1 MDAAAAERTGSVAEA
16 LANARRL
23 LKVDAALAQEQAA
36 EILKVEPNS
45 AGAALALGLAL
56 AQQGQHA
63 EAAKALRRAAELD
76 PKGHA
81 WRALGD
87 QLTLLD
93 DTAGADA
100 AYAQSIRASVN
111 DPNLMQAAIA
121 LCEGKLAVAEHLL
134 RPHLRANPTD
144 VAAIRML
151 AEVGARLGRFEDS
164 EKLLARCLELA
175 PSFVAARHN
184 YALVLHR
191 QSKSTDALKQ
201 IDLLLA
207 ADPENPSYRFLRA
220 TALTRIGEYDA
231 AIALYRDVLAKRP
244 NNARAWLSL
253 GHACKTAGRRE
264 ECIEAYQNSIANA
277 PQFGEAH
284 WSLANMKTHP
294 FSETDIKRMQAQ
306 LERRDL
312 DEEDR
317 FHLHYALGKAFE
329 DRADYAASFTHYSE
343 GARIRR
349 SGLYYDADET
359 AKAAREHEALFTR
372 DFFAAHKG
380 QGAPNP
386 DPIFIVGLPRSGSTL
401 IEQILASHSM
411 VEGTMELSDII
422 MMAKSLGGGKVRGG
436 AYPNVLATLR
446 PEDIRALGAEYI
458 ERTRVQRKTG
468 KPFFIDKMPN
478 NSQHVGFIHL
488 ILPNAKIIDAR
499 RHPMAACFAA
509 YKQHFAR
516 GQGFTYDQ
524 TDLGRYYADYISVM
538 RKFDAAAPGAVHR
551 VMYEDLVSNT
561 EAEVR
566 RLLAYLGLPF
576 EPACL
581 QFHENKRA
589 VRTASSE
596 QVRQPIY
603 ASAVEHWRNYEPWL
617 EPLKAALGPA
627 LSDYRTT

>member
-1 MDAAAAERTGSVAEA
+1 MEAAAAEKTGSVAEA

-23 LKVDAALAQEQAA
+23 LKVNPALAQEQAA
-36 EILKVEPNS
+36 EILKIEPNS
-45 AGAALALGLAL
+45 GGAALALGLAL

-63 EAAKALRRAAELD
+63 EAATALRLAAELD
-76 PKGHA
+76 PKGPA

-121 LCEGKLAVAEHLL
+121 LCEDKLAVAEHLL

-164 EKLLARCLELA
+164 EKLLARCLQLA
-175 PSFVAARHN
+175 PSFLAARHN

-191 QSKSTDALKQ
+191 QSKSMDALKQ

-207 ADPENPSYRFLRA
+207 ADPDNPSYRFLRA
-220 TALTRIGEYDA
+220 TALTRIGEYEA

-244 NNARAWLSL
+244 SNARAWLSL

-264 ECIEAYQNSIANA
+264 ECIEAYEKSIANA
-277 PQFGEAH
+277 PQFGEAY

-294 FSETDIKRMQAQ
+294 FSDADIKRMQAQ
-306 LERRDL
+306 LERSEL
-312 DEEDR
+312 GEEDR

-329 DRADYAASFTHYSE
+329 DKAEYAASFSHYSE

-349 SGLYYDADET
+349 SGLSYDADET
-359 AKAAREHEALFTR
+359 AGAARGHEALFTR
-372 DFFAAHKG
+372 EFFGARKG
-380 QGAPNP
+380 QGAQNP
-386 DPIFIVGLPRSGSTL
+386 DPIFIIGLPRSGSTL

-411 VEGTMELSDII
+411 VEGTMELPDII

-436 AYPNVLATLR
+436 DYPDVLARLG
-446 PEDIRALGAEYI
+446 PEEIRALGAEYI

-509 YKQHFAR
+509 FKQHFAR

-524 TDLGRYYADYISVM
+524 TDLGRYYADYVSLM
-538 RKFDAAAPGAVHR
+538 RKFDAAAPGAAHR
-551 VMYEDLVSNT
+551 VLYEDLVADT
-561 EAEVR
+561 AAEVG
-566 RLLAYLGLPF
+566 RLLAYLGLQF

-581 QFHENKRA
+581 QFHENTRA

-603 ASAVEHWRNYEPWL
+603 ASAIEHWRNYEPWL
-617 EPLKAALGPA
+617 EPLKTALGPV
-627 LSDYRTT
+627 LSTYKNR

>member
-23 LKVDAALAQEQAA
+23 LKVDPALAQEQAA
-36 EILKVEPNS
+36 EILKVAPNS
-45 AGAALALGLAL
+45 ADAALTLGLAL
-56 AQQGQHA
+56 AQQGQHQ
-63 EAAKALRRAAELD
+63 EAVRALRRATQLD
-76 PKGHA
+76 ANSPA

-87 QLTLLD
+87 QLTLLND
-93 DTAGADA
+93 SDAADA
-100 AYAQSIRASVN
+100 AYAQSIRAAVN
-111 DPNLMQAAIA
+111 DPGLMQAAVA

-134 RPHLRANPTD
+134 RPHLRDKPTD

-164 EKLLARCLELA
+164 EKLLARCLQLA
-175 PSFVAARHN
+175 PSFTAARHN

-191 QSKSTDALKQ
+191 QSKSAEALKQ
-201 IDLLLA
+201 IDVLLA
-207 ADPENPSYRFLRA
+207 ADPDNPGYRFLRA
-220 TALTRIGEYDA
+220 TALTRIGEYDK
-231 AIALYRDVLAKRP
+231 AITIYRDVLAKRP
-244 NNARAWLSL
+244 DNARAWLSL
-253 GHACKTAGRRE
+253 GHACKTAGRRD
-264 ECIEAYQNSIANA
+264 ECIAAYENSIANA

-294 FSETDIKRMQAQ
+294 FSDADIKRMQTQ
-306 LERRDL
+306 LERPDL
-312 DEEDR
+312 GEEDR

-329 DRADYAASFTHYSE
+329 DKADYAASFKHYSD

-349 SGLYYDADET
+349 TGLSYDATET
-359 AKAAREHEALFTR
+359 AQAAREHEALFTR
-372 DFFAAHKG
+372 EFFAKRKD
-380 QGAPNP
+380 QGASDA

-411 VEGTMELSDII
+411 VEGTMELPDII
-422 MMAKSLGGGKVRGG
+422 MMAKNVGGGKVRGG
-436 AYPNVLATLR
+436 AYPAALAQLR
-446 PEDIRALGAEYI
+446 PEEVKALGAEYI
-458 ERTRVQRKTG
+458 ERTRVQRKEG

-488 ILPNAKIIDAR
+488 ILPKAKIIDAR

-509 YKQHFAR
+509 FKQHFAR
-516 GQGFTYDQ
+516 GQGFTYDE
-524 TDLGRYYADYISVM
+524 DELGRYYSDYVSLM
-538 RKFDAAAPGAVHR
+538 RHFDAAAPGAVHR
-551 VMYEDLVSNT
+551 VMYEDMVANT

-566 RLLAYLGLPF
+566 RLLGYLGLPF

-581 QFHENKRA
+581 QFHENTRA

-603 ASAVEHWRNYEPWL
+603 ASAIEHWRNYERWL
-617 EPLKAALGPA
+617 DPLKAALGPA
-627 LSDYRTT
+627 LSNYRN